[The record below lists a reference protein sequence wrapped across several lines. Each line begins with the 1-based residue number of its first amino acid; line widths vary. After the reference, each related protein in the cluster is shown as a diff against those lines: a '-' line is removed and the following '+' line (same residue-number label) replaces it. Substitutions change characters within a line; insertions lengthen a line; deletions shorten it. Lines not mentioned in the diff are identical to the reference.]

1 MKDKAQI
8 KAEKKA
14 AKEAKA
20 ISKVNSKSEKMAAKA
35 SKASKSSKAQVSNE
49 PVQLLKDSTGAEH
62 IIEIKDL
69 CKSFDGTQVLKDI
82 TFYIRNN
89 EFITLL
95 GPSGCGKSTTLRII
109 AGFET
114 ADSGIVNFE
123 GKDLLHVPAHKRNL
137 NTVFQRYALFPHLNV
152 FDNVAFGLHLKK
164 VPAPEVKERVTKAL
178 ATVGLAGY
186 DKRYIDQL
194 SGGQMQRVAIAR
206 AIINRPRILLLDE
219 PLGALDL
226 KMRKEMQIE
235 LKEMQRE
242 LGITFVYV
250 THDQEEAL
258 TMSDNI
264 IVMKDGVIQQIGT
277 PIDIYNEPKNAYV
290 ADFIGESNII
300 PGTMKKDFE
309 VTFAGRTFECVDKLF
324 EEFVVGKNN
333 DVDVV
338 VRPEDFYVY
347 EEAPNRINGVVDS
360 IVFKGVH
367 YEIIVISDDGIE
379 WMVHDV
385 DPVKVGQRVGLTVD
399 PDDIHIMRKSQFS
412 PKPGSFGAQ
421 GVEEDENGLTEEE
434 EQALAEAEAE
444 LFVEAE
450 EGVLEGK
457 ALASEDKAEGKA
469 KDEVEG

>member
-1 MKDKAQI
+1 MSVNE
-8 KAEKKA
+8 EKKVLA
-14 AKEAKA
+14 G
-20 ISKVNSKSEKMAAKA
+20 
-35 SKASKSSKAQVSNE
+35 
-49 PVQLLKDSTGAEH
+49 QLLPDDKGMEH
-62 IIEIKDL
+62 IIELKDVN
-69 CKSFDGTQVLKDI
+69 KSYDGNQVLHDI
-82 TFYIRNN
+82 TFFIRNN
-89 EFITLL
+89 EFLTLL

-123 GKDLLHVPAHKRNL
+123 GADLLSVPAHKRHI

-164 VPAPEVKERVTKAL
+164 VPANEVEERVNKAL
-178 ATVGLAGY
+178 HTVGLDGY
-186 DKRYIDQL
+186 ANRYIDQL

-206 AIINRPRILLLDE
+206 AIILKPRVLLLDE

-235 LKEMQRE
+235 LKQMQRE

-258 TMSDNI
+258 TMSDTI

-300 PGTMKKDFE
+300 PGTMTKDHE
-309 VTFAGRTFECVDKLF
+309 VTFAGTKFECVDPLF
-324 EEFVVGKNN
+324 PEMKEGAVN

-338 VRPEDFYVY
+338 IRPEDIYIKEENDAYV
-347 EEAPNRINGVVDS
+347 NGTVES

-367 YEIIVISDDGIE
+367 YEIIVKGDTGIE
-379 WMVHDV
+379 WMIQDV
-385 DPVKVGQRVGLTVD
+385 DPVEVGKRVGLTVD
-399 PDDIHIMRKSQFS
+399 PDDIQIMRKSRFS
-412 PKPGSFGAQ
+412 PAPGSFGVT
-421 GVEEDENGLTEEE
+421 GVKEN
-434 EQALAEAEAE
+434 A
-444 LFVEAE
+444 
-450 EGVLEGK
+450 
-457 ALASEDKAEGKA
+457 
-469 KDEVEG
+469 

>member
-1 MKDKAQI
+1 M
-8 KAEKKA
+8 
-14 AKEAKA
+14 
-20 ISKVNSKSEKMAAKA
+20 SEKETKI
-35 SKASKSSKAQVSNE
+35 QG
-49 PVQLLKDSTGAEH
+49 QLLPDKTGAEH

-69 CKSFDGTQVLKDI
+69 CKSYDDNQVLKNI

-123 GKDLLHVPAHKRNL
+123 NKNLLNVPAHKRQI

-152 FDNVAFGLHLKK
+152 FDNVAFGLHIKK
-164 VPAPEVKERVTKAL
+164 VPAAEVEERVQKAL
-178 ATVGLAGY
+178 TTVGLAGY
-186 DKRYIDQL
+186 GKRYIDQL

-206 AIINRPRILLLDE
+206 AIINRPRVLLLDE

-258 TMSDNI
+258 TMSDTI

-300 PGTMKKDFE
+300 PGTMSKDF
-309 VTFAGRTFECVDKLF
+309 VVSFGGHTFECVDKLF
-324 EEFVVGKNN
+324 DEFKTGEANP
-333 DVDVV
+333 VDVV
-338 VRPEDFYVY
+338 IRPEDIYVK
-347 EEAPNRINGVVDS
+347 EEAEDRINGTVESV
-360 IVFKGVH
+360 VFKGVH
-367 YEIIVISDDGIE
+367 YEIMVKSDNEVD

-385 DPVKVGQRVGLTVD
+385 DPVVVGQRVGLTVD
-399 PDDIHIMRKSQFS
+399 PDDIHIMRKSEFS
-412 PKPGSFGAQ
+412 PDPDGFGVKA
-421 GVEEDENGLTEEE
+421 
-434 EQALAEAEAE
+434 
-444 LFVEAE
+444 VEAKE
-450 EGVLEGK
+450 K
-457 ALASEDKAEGKA
+457 DAKEDSDNA
-469 KDEVEG
+469 

>member
-1 MKDKAQI
+1 MKSD
-8 KAEKKA
+8 
-14 AKEAKA
+14 
-20 ISKVNSKSEKMAAKA
+20 
-35 SKASKSSKAQVSNE
+35 KSSKTNKIDKVSKIDKADKSKKK
-49 PVQLLKDSTGAEH
+49 QLLEDKTGKEH
-62 IIEIKDL
+62 IIEIKNL
-69 CKSFDGTQVLKDI
+69 CKSFDEQQVLKNL

-114 ADSGIVNFE
+114 ADSGLVNFE
-123 GKDLLHVPAHKRNL
+123 GSNLLDVPAHKRHL

-164 VPAPEVKERVTKAL
+164 TPAAEVKERVTKAL
-178 ATVGLAGY
+178 ATVGLVGY
-186 DKRYIDQL
+186 ENRYIDQL

-206 AIINRPRILLLDE
+206 AIINKPRVLLLDE

-235 LKEMQRE
+235 LKQMQRE

-258 TMSDNI
+258 TMSDTI

-300 PGTMKKDFE
+300 PGTMKKSFE
-309 VTFAGRTFECVDKLF
+309 VTFAGKTFECVDKLF
-324 EEFVVGKNN
+324 EEYEENKENL
-333 DVDVV
+333 VDVV
-338 VRPEDFYVY
+338 VRPEDIYVKGEGANY
-347 EEAPNRINGVVDS
+347 INGTVTS

-367 YEIIVISDDGIE
+367 YEIMVESDNGII
-379 WMVHDV
+379 WMIHDV
-385 DPVKVGQRVGLTVD
+385 DPVVVGQRVGLTFD
-399 PDDIHIMRKSQFS
+399 PDDIHIMRKSRFS
-412 PKPGSFGAQ
+412 PEPGSFGAT
-421 GVEEDENGLTEEE
+421 GTELQKE
-434 EQALAEAEAE
+434 LEADI
-444 LFVEAE
+444 AE
-450 EGVLEGK
+450 EC
-457 ALASEDKAEGKA
+457 AADSDTCDDKEETK
-469 KDEVEG
+469 